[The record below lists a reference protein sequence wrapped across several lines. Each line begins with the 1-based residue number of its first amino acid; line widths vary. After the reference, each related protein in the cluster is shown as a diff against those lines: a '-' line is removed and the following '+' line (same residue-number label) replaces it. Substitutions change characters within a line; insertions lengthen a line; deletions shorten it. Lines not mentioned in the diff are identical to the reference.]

1 MKTQTVLSKVIS
13 TAGQKAAYD
22 NVCKK
27 ILANKIILAWIM
39 KSCLS
44 EYRDCSIDEIAG
56 QYIEGEPQI
65 SKTALHQDEQI
76 SDTVPTIKGLNTED
90 ASICEGT
97 VTFDIRFNAVAPIS
111 GNLISL
117 IINVEAQNDMYES
130 TEKQE
135 EYD

>member
-27 ILANKIILAWIM
+27 ILANKVILAWIM
-39 KSCLS
+39 KSCLP

-76 SDTVPTIKGLNTED
+76 PNTAPTIKGLNTED

-97 VTFDIRFNAVAPIS
+97 VTFDIQLSREIS
-111 GNLISL
+111 
-117 IINVEAQNDMYES
+117 IIAAG
-130 TEKQE
+130 
-135 EYD
+135 

>member
-39 KSCLS
+39 KSCLP
-44 EYRDCSIDEIAG
+44 EYRDCSINEIAG

-65 SKTALHQDEQI
+65 SKNCTASGRADIEHSPNDKR
-76 SDTVPTIKGLNTED
+76 IKYRRCIDL
-90 ASICEGT
+90 
-97 VTFDIRFNAVAPIS
+97 
-111 GNLISL
+111 
-117 IINVEAQNDMYES
+117 
-130 TEKQE
+130 
-135 EYD
+135 